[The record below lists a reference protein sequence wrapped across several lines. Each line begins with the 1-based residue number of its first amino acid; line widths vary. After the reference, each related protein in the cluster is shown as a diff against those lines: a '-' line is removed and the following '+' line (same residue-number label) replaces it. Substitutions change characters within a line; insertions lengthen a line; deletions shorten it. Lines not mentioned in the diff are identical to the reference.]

1 MTTRP
6 PELSGLPERYVG
18 LFDRAVEVF
27 AADDRVRAVWLHGA
41 CGRGAADAGSDLDL
55 SLAVRDGDFEA
66 FAEGWRDWLDAITPT
81 VVARPI
87 GPGSFYC
94 LTPTCERLDVI
105 SSRISDL
112 PATGSTLRRRV
123 VVFDKDNLDGLVPA
137 PDDPGPDTE
146 RIAWL
151 IEETLRQQ
159 ANWPV
164 VHVRQDWLLG
174 QAGVQSMHFHL
185 YQLFTE
191 ANKPMPGMGPK
202 QWSAKLTTGQ
212 RATLAALPVPTAD
225 RASVDRAREVAIT
238 VFLREAGLIAA
249 AVGVPWPGG
258 LETAVRRY
266 LATEGFAL
274 GSGNS
279 GAPQVGDS

>member
-1 MTTRP
+1 
-6 PELSGLPERYVG
+6 LY
-18 LFDRAVEVF
+18 DRAIEVF

-55 SLAVRDGDFEA
+55 SVAVRDADFDA
-66 FAEGWRDWLDAITPT
+66 FADEWRDWLAAITPT

-105 SSRISDL
+105 SSRVSAVPD
-112 PATGSTLRRRV
+112 TGTTLRRRV
-123 VVFDKDNLDGLVPA
+123 AVLDKDNLDALVPA
-137 PDDPGPDTE
+137 PDDPGPDPD

-151 IEETLRQQ
+151 IEETLRIQ

-174 QAGVQSMHFHL
+174 QAGVQSMHLML
-185 YQLFTE
+185 YELFTE

-202 QWSAKLTTGQ
+202 QWSTKLTAPQ
-212 RATLAALPVPTAD
+212 RTILASLPIPTAD
-225 RASVDRAREVAIT
+225 QAAVDHAREVAIA
-238 VFLREAGLIAA
+238 VFLREARPIAA
-249 AVGVPWPGG
+249 ATAVPWPTA
-258 LETAVRRY
+258 LETAVRDY
-266 LATEGFAL
+266 LATEGFLL
-274 GSGNS
+274 G
-279 GAPQVGDS
+279 PTP